1 MRPPRRLAA
10 AAFAVSPPRG
20 ILGVMLRLKFIL
32 AVQSLAVMI
41 LACGCEPQSAAPAP
55 PKVETRKTIGK
66 TTQNVLELSKAIA
79 DGGVPA
85 EMSIE
90 NGGLEIVADAY
101 RTSVGKV
108 AVIAVE
114 QKMQLHEAE
123 HGSKPKSYAEFMAK
137 IIEPGSPSGLQLPM
151 LPYYQEYAYDPG
163 KKALVVVEFPE
174 KKAQREKETT
184 GPSGL

>member
-1 MRPPRRLAA
+1 MTITKP
-10 AAFAVSPPRG
+10 AAFPLVVAIPV
-20 ILGVMLRLKFIL
+20 L
-32 AVQSLAVMI
+32 ALF
-41 LACGCEPQSAAPAP
+41 ACGCEPQATAPAAS
-55 PKVETRKTIGK
+55 KVEPRKTIGK

-90 NGGLEIVADAY
+90 SGGLEIVADAY
-101 RTSVGKV
+101 RTSVGKL

-114 QKMQLHEAE
+114 QKMQFHQAE
-123 HGSKPKSYAEFMAK
+123 HGSLPQSYEEFMAK

-163 KKALVVVEFPE
+163 KKALIVVEFPE

-184 GPSGL
+184 GP